1 MEHPAGRGPQW
12 RPSGFPLD
20 LPLPAMTLR
29 SCALALLVAMTLAAG
44 PAQAEPMAAAEEPL
58 LRIAPLQA
66 VVGAPP
72 APGSPTDRDD
82 LAVLVWLQRFR
93 TPEMVGNA
101 WLLLERNPMLFSRA
115 LGIDM
120 GKSTPAINK
129 GLGPFL
135 AQVDAANAELK
146 AAGKR
151 LRPYLSH
158 PELKPCLP
166 PEAGYSFPSGHATW
180 YAAAAELLADL
191 VPERRERL
199 LDVGSHGGASRTM
212 CGVHYPSDV
221 DAGQR
226 LGRAAAA
233 QILLSPSWQA
243 FRRQPAVQR
252 EIERIRT
259 VPATSLPQLVR

>member
-1 MEHPAGRGPQW
+1 ML
-12 RPSGFPLD
+12 FV
-20 LPLPAMTLR
+20 MTLR
-29 SCALALLVAMTLAAG
+29 SCAAALVVAMTLSAGAALAQPVG
-44 PAQAEPMAAAEEPL
+44 PAPEPGL
-58 LRIAPLQA
+58 KLAPLQA
-66 VVGAPP
+66 AVGSPP
-72 APGSPTDRDD
+72 APGSPTERDD

-101 WLLLERNPMLFSRA
+101 WLLLERNPQLFSRA

-129 GLGPFL
+129 GLSPFL
-135 AQVDAANAELK
+135 AQVDAANAQLK
-146 AAGKR
+146 AAAAR
-151 LRPYLSH
+151 PRPYLSH
-158 PELKPCLP
+158 PELQPCLP

-233 QILLSPSWQA
+233 QILASPAWRA
-243 FRRQPAVQR
+243 FRREPDVQR
-252 EIERIRT
+252 EIERIRA
-259 VPATSLPQLVR
+259 VPALSLPQLVR